1 MSLTAEI
8 KKNISAFN
16 PLEIIFFLGM
26 VGVTGWLLKG
36 QYYLLAPL
44 PALGIVFFLILVRY
58 PQFGYYLIIFFIPFD
73 AIMGA
78 LGIAEFLT
86 ISKFVGIWLVIYVI
100 FRTFIDRTS
109 PFDLKSNLWPLLF
122 YFFIVNLI
130 SAATSDYTLL
140 AFDNIRQLF
149 TAYLFYTLTL
159 VFINEKGYR
168 TTLPT
173 IVTVSV
179 ILNAVLSVIGFIFLL
194 PVLSSK
200 SDILRATG
208 FSGDPNFFAS
218 MSLFVLPLIAC
229 QIRVSEKPAMR
240 LFFIGAFFIALS
252 AVVLSFSRSA
262 ARVLIMV
269 LCLLAFEHFR
279 NLKAKHLGFISI
291 TIAVSIVVAFLIIPK
306 TYWERQ
312 QVMSDSSIGRRIT
325 YTYVAWDILKEH
337 PLLGVGPG
345 AFKEVYA
352 RSQYAAL
359 FADELLTDLT
369 ITKKHRYSAKA
380 RQHISNLINKN
391 YDQVYVRYAHNT
403 YLEVV
408 AGSGGIGLLIFLAI
422 LFATT
427 KNFWKAKSI
436 FKAKGDEQSASLTRA
451 YLISQI
457 ALMVAFMFLSN
468 LYHKFLWLPLA
479 LSQIALRFA
488 EQKTEASDEAVG

>member
-8 KKNISAFN
+8 KKNITTVN
-16 PLEIIFFLGM
+16 PLEAIFFIGM
-26 VGVTGWLLKG
+26 IGLTGWLLKG
-36 QYYLLAPL
+36 QHYLLAPL
-44 PALGIVFFLILVRY
+44 PALGIVFLLILIRY

-100 FRTFIDRTS
+100 FRTFIDRAS

-140 AFDNIRQLF
+140 SFDNIRQLF

-159 VFINEKGYR
+159 VFVNEKGFR

-173 IVTVSV
+173 LVTVCV
-179 ILNAVLSVIGFIFLL
+179 TLNAVLSVIGFIFLL

-229 QIRVSEKPAMR
+229 QIKTNEKPTLR
-240 LFFIGAFFIALS
+240 LFFIAAFFIAIS

-262 ARVLIMV
+262 ARVLIFV
-269 LCLLAFEHFR
+269 LCLLAFEHLR
-279 NLKAKHLGFISI
+279 NLKPKHLGFISI
-291 TIAVSIVVAFLIIPK
+291 VIAVSIVLAFLIIPK
-306 TYWERQ
+306 TYWDRQ
-312 QVMSDSSIGRRIT
+312 QVMTDSSIGRRIT
-325 YTYVAWDILKEH
+325 YTYVAWDIFKEH

-352 RSQYAAL
+352 RSQYAAQ
-359 FADELLTDLT
+359 FAEELLTDLT
-369 ITKKHRYSAKA
+369 VTKKHRFSAKA
-380 RQHISNLINKN
+380 RQRISNLINKN

-408 AGSGGIGLLIFLAI
+408 SGSGGIGLFVFFAI
-422 LFATT
+422 LFVST
-427 KNFWKAKSI
+427 KNYLKAVSI
-436 FKAKGDEQSASLTRA
+436 FKAKGDEQTASLTKA

-457 ALMVAFMFLSN
+457 ALMVSFMFLSN

-479 LSQIALRFA
+479 LSHISLKFA
-488 EQKTEASDEAVG
+488 EQKAEAKDEAVG